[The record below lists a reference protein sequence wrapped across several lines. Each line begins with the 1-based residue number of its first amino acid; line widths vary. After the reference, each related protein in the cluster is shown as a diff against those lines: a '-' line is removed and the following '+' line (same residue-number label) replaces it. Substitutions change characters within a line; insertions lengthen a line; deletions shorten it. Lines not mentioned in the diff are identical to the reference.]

1 MRFII
6 NSEVLSK
13 NLSAVSGVITNNN
26 TLPILNNILF
36 VLENNK
42 LTLTGSDLETTIKV
56 TIDVPDAAEDGK
68 IAIPAKLILDTM
80 KKSGTMPAAFT
91 INEET
96 LAVEITA
103 GEGKYKLTGENAN
116 GYPDA
121 PMTETAYNAQISS
134 AILLSAISNT
144 IFATGNDEL
153 RPVMSGVFFDFGET
167 SSTFVATDAHK
178 LVKYGR
184 KDAAFETPASFIL
197 PKKPLNILKNILGSL
212 KEEINV
218 QMNFSDKNVFFSLD
232 NVQIISRLI
241 DGKYP
246 NYEAVIPKNND
257 KKLIIDRGSFLLA
270 LERVSLYSSQSTPQA
285 RLKVNGKELIL
296 SAEDIDI
303 ANEAKERLTCNYE
316 GEPIEIGFN
325 SKFLHE
331 MVNNIKTDEICIE
344 MSVPTRA
351 GIILPVGN
359 DNVNEEILMLVMPI
373 MLN

>member
-1 MRFII
+1 MRFIV

-13 NLSAVSGVITNNN
+13 HLSSIYGVITQNH
-26 TLPILNNILF
+26 TLPILNNFLF
-36 VLENNK
+36 SLENNK
-42 LTLTGSDLETTIKV
+42 LTLTASDLETTIKV
-56 TIDVPDAAEDGK
+56 SLDVADATENGK
-68 IAIPAKLILDTM
+68 IAIPAKIILETM
-80 KKSGTMPAAFT
+80 KKSGKMPATFN
-91 INEET
+91 INEST
-96 LAVEITA
+96 LAVEITT
-103 GEGKYKLTGENAN
+103 GEGKYKLAGENAD

-121 PMTETAYNAQISS
+121 PTVETSYSANVPSSLLNS
-134 AILLSAISNT
+134 AINNT
-144 IFATGNDEL
+144 LFATGNDEL
-153 RPVMSGVFFDFGET
+153 RRVMSGVYFELGTE

-178 LVKYGR
+178 LVRYR
-184 KDAAFETPASFIL
+184 RTDAKFDTPATFIL
-197 PKKPLNILKNILGSL
+197 PKKPLNVLKNILSAQ
-212 KEEINV
+212 KEEIQV
-218 QMNFSDKNVFFSLD
+218 QMNFSDNSVFFSFD
-232 NVQIISRLI
+232 NIQIISRLI

-257 KKLIIDRGSFLLA
+257 KKLIVDRGTFLLA

-285 RLKVNGKELIL
+285 RLKVSGKDLVL

-359 DNVNEEILMLVMPI
+359 DNVNEDILMLVMPI